1 MKNIIPNPSIES
13 DLAYSKESNYSKIEI
28 DNLPFYIRGMEEIKE
43 KYGNT
48 ELHSTISHYAI
59 GETHINIWFGGLNHP
74 KKYSFKSATE
84 PKVQKMIEL
93 AKAGKGLNRY
103 IITKA
108 KGLYERTT

>member
-1 MKNIIPNPSIES
+1 MELEHS
-13 DLAYSKESNYSKIEI
+13 
-28 DNLPFYIRGMEEIKE
+28 PFYIREMEEIKE

-48 ELHSTISHYAI
+48 ELHSTITHYAI
-59 GETHINIWFGGLNHP
+59 GETYINIWFGGLNQP

-84 PKVQKMIEL
+84 SKVLKMIEL

-108 KGLYERTT
+108 NGLYERTT

>member
-1 MKNIIPNPSIES
+1 MELEHSS
-13 DLAYSKESNYSKIEI
+13 
-28 DNLPFYIRGMEEIKE
+28 FYIRRMEEIKE
-43 KYGNT
+43 QYGNT
-48 ELHSTISHYAI
+48 ELHSTITHYSI
-59 GETHINIWFGGLNHP
+59 GETYINIWFGGLNYP

-84 PKVQKMIEL
+84 SKVLKMIEL